1 MRKLTLIGNLPLRG
15 KGIFEK
21 ISLMKILVLVLSV
34 AALPCGAWGAGRA
47 AAPVPPPAHAD
58 GEAVSEVAWQ
68 PPRPQSF
75 ASLKVSLSFEASEYG
90 NAEVALGRADASGG
104 LGLSGVRAVLGFDRG
119 EWVVTGDG
127 SGRALSWPA
136 APGGGPA
143 PRRMEAR
150 VLLDS
155 AGAPIRLAALVADG
169 APLALSG
176 GEAAEVMSFLDP
188 REWDVF
194 KAVTRGD
201 ASSAAATVSVSPAG
215 TVLLLR

>member
-1 MRKLTLIGNLPLRG
+1 MNKLTLIENLPLRG
-15 KGIFEK
+15 RGICGK
-21 ISLMKILVLVLSV
+21 LSLMKILVLVLSF
-34 AALPCGAWGAGRA
+34 AAVPRGAWGAGRE

-58 GEAVSEVAWQ
+58 GEAVSGVARQ

-75 ASLKVSLSFEASEYG
+75 ASLKVSLSFEASERG

-104 LGLSGVRAVLGFDRG
+104 LGLSGVRAVAGFDRG
-119 EWVVTGDG
+119 VWFLRGDG
-127 SGRALSWPA
+127 FGRALERPA
-136 APGGGPA
+136 AQGGGPS
-143 PRRMEAR
+143 PRT
-150 VLLDS
+150 LKILLWLDS
-155 AGAPIRLAALVADG
+155 GGAPIRLAALEADG

-176 GEAAEVMSFLDP
+176 EEEQDALSLLDP

-215 TVLLLR
+215 SSVILR